1 MAFALLH
8 KQLNMARPCQKL
20 ALTDA
25 DIDNVR
31 DGERNTYN
39 IVEISND
46 DYTAILNE
54 EKMIMSYDGTTVT
67 IEDYPDTIIE
77 WTTQSVTDH
86 LNDMIEVGEK
96 ALHRAHP
103 SEAHKTNIENSIT
116 AIKALDKSTLTG
128 FSYGFYK
135 KLKELGH
142 NTILP
147 VYLI

>member
-8 KQLNMARPCQKL
+8 KQLNMPRPCQKL

-67 IEDYPDTIIE
+67 IENYPDTFVE
-77 WTTQSVTDH
+77 WTTEHVTNY
-86 LNDMIEVGEK
+86 LNDLIDVSQRAVEK
-96 ALHRAHP
+96 AHS
-103 SEAHKTNIENSIT
+103 SETHKTNIQNSIT
-116 AIKALDKSTLTG
+116 AIEALDKSTLTG

-147 VYLI
+147 VQLV

>member
-8 KQLNMARPCQKL
+8 KQLNIPRPCQKL

-31 DGERNTYN
+31 DIPRSSYN

-46 DYTAILNE
+46 DYTAILND

-67 IEDYPDTIIE
+67 IENYPDTIPE
-77 WTTQSVTDH
+77 WTTESVTAH
-86 LNDMIEVGEK
+86 LDNMIEVSK
-96 ALHRAHP
+96 NALNKLNA
-103 SEAHKTNIENSIT
+103 SETHKTNIQTSIT
-116 AIKALDKSTLTG
+116 AIEALDKSTLTG

-147 VYLI
+147 VQLV